1 MPWFWLGIGA
11 LVLLALIVWGGS
23 GPSSK
28 GMSRA
33 LSWLFIVFVVVLGLF
48 LVARFGGTAALIA
61 ALVFFLPL
69 LFRLNGMRRFFRNL
83 RGPTPGESS
92 DVETSILRMHLDH
105 DSGHLDGM
113 VLEGENRGRYL
124 SELSLEELME
134 LLQECR
140 LRDSESATL
149 LEAYLARHH
158 SAAWQ
163 QSGESG
169 NGGGRTRDSGGGA
182 GSKGGGTMS
191 RKEAYAVLGLKP
203 GASESKIRR
212 AHHDLMKKIHPDQ
225 GGSNYLATKI
235 NQAKETLLGS

>member
-11 LVLLALIVWGGS
+11 LALLALIVWGAS
-23 GPSSK
+23 GPSSR
-28 GMSRA
+28 GMTRA
-33 LSWLFIVFVVVLGLF
+33 LSWLFIAFVAVLALF
-48 LVARFGGTAALIA
+48 FVARFGGTAALIA
-61 ALVFFLPL
+61 ALFFFLPL

-92 DVETSILRMHLDH
+92 DVETPILRMHLDH

-113 VLEGENRGRYL
+113 VLDGEHRGRYL
-124 SELSLEELME
+124 SELSLEELMA

-158 SAAWQ
+158 GAAWQ
-163 QSGESG
+163 ESGEAAGSG
-169 NGGGRTRDSGGGA
+169 EKTHERRGGRAPGSGA
-182 GSKGGGTMS
+182 AMS
-191 RKEAYAVLGLKP
+191 REEAYAVLGLKR
-203 GASESKIRR
+203 GASASEIRR
-212 AHHDLMKKIHPDQ
+212 AHHELMKKIHPDQ